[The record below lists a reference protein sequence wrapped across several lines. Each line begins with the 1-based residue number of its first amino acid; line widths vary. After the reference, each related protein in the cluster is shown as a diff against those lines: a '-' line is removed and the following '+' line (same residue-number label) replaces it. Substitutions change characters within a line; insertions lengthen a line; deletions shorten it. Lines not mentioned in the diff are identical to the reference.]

1 MKMMIK
7 KLILISAVALPCA
20 LSSAAFGAD
29 MGTALKADSL
39 RAEPFA
45 DAKTSGNI
53 NRGEA
58 LEIITKQG
66 AWLKVKN
73 KKNTGWVRIL
83 SVKRSAA
90 SVTSNS
96 ASDVLSMASGR
107 AGTGNVV
114 ATTGVR
120 GLSSE
125 DLKSAKFNESE
136 VKLMES
142 QTQTSAQAREFA
154 TNGRLKSL
162 SMSYLS
168 APKE

>member
-1 MKMMIK
+1 MK
-7 KLILISAVALPCA
+7 KLILISALALPCA
-20 LSSAAFGAD
+20 LPYTVLGAD
-29 MGTALKADSL
+29 MGTALKTDSL

-45 DAKTSGNI
+45 DAKTAGNI
-53 NRGEA
+53 NRGDT
-58 LEIITKQG
+58 LQILTKQG
-66 AWLKVKN
+66 AWLKVKS
-73 KKNTGWVRIL
+73 KKNAGWVRIL
-83 SVKRSAA
+83 SVKRGAA
-90 SVTSNS
+90 SSTTSS

-142 QTQTSAQAREFA
+142 QAQTSAQAREFA
-154 TNGRLKSL
+154 ANGRLKSV
-162 SMSYLS
+162 SMSYLP
-168 APKE
+168 APK

>member
-1 MKMMIK
+1 MK
-7 KLILISAVALPCA
+7 KLILISALALPCVLPYA
-20 LSSAAFGAD
+20 VFGAD
-29 MGTALKADSL
+29 LGTALKTDSL

-45 DAKTSGNI
+45 DAKTAGNI
-53 NRGEA
+53 NRGDA

-73 KKNTGWVRIL
+73 KKSTGWVRIL
-83 SVKRSAA
+83 SVKRGAA
-90 SVTSNS
+90 SSASSS
-96 ASDVLSMASGR
+96 ASDVLNMASGR

-154 TNGRLKSL
+154 ANGRLKSV
-162 SMSYLS
+162 SMSYLP
-168 APKE
+168 APK